1 MGGLRAWIG
10 LGGNLGDVRG
20 ALAFSRAGLR
30 DLSEAPLVCSGV
42 YESEP
47 WGAPDQP
54 PFLNQ
59 VVGLVP
65 RLGPR
70 ETLDALHALEDAC
83 GRTREERWGARTLDL
98 DLLSWPT
105 AVQSPG
111 VHLPHP
117 RLHQRRFVLVPW
129 AEVAQE
135 VCVVGLGRTV
145 AELLEACGDTS
156 SVSRL
161 P

>member
-1 MGGLRAWIG
+1 MQGSHAWIG

-20 ALAFSRAGLR
+20 ALAFSRAGLME
-30 DLSEAPLVCSGV
+30 LSGAPLVCSGV

-47 WGAPDQP
+47 WGRPDQP

-70 ETLDALHALEDAC
+70 EMLDALHALEDAR
-83 GRTREERWGARTLDL
+83 GRTREDRWGARTLDL
-98 DLLSWPT
+98 DLLSWPA
-105 AVQSPG
+105 AVSATG
-111 VHLPHP
+111 VSLPHP
-117 RLHQRRFVLVPW
+117 RLHARRFVLLPW
-129 AEVAQE
+129 AEVAPD
-135 VCVVGLGRTV
+135 VRVVGLGRTV
-145 AELLEACGDTS
+145 AELLAACGDTS
-156 SVSRL
+156 RVWRS